1 MRVDKANDY
10 VFGKLSE
17 LLSNDKLV
25 RDIVKNINTDRKHK
39 VDPSKDELQK
49 LTKELDKISAKKDKL
64 FEAFEEDI
72 ITKDDFK
79 ERVAELQ
86 SRERLLQEE
95 VNKLKMNVLD
105 DNVQQVSYEL
115 VKETLSKVGEM
126 LANCK
131 SMEQKKKL
139 LHMLISKIT
148 INELRDIDSIQIN
161 INDNLIAYLNNGG
174 EPSPDGGGSPFSFVS
189 RRRLMINP
197 VNIKMYI

>member
-139 LHMLISKIT
+139 L
-148 INELRDIDSIQIN
+148 Q
-161 INDNLIAYLNNGG
+161 
-174 EPSPDGGGSPFSFVS
+174 
-189 RRRLMINP
+189 
-197 VNIKMYI
+197 